1 MYKDMPEEADVEAAG
16 TGRKLLQTERA
27 AAEGARGPQTS
38 PVAADSDQD
47 MVQ

>member
-1 MYKDMPEEADVEAAG
+1 MYKDIPEEADVEAAD

-27 AAEGARGPQTS
+27 TAEGARGPLTS
-38 PVAADSDQD
+38 PMAADRDQD